1 MNSNFMRAASKD
13 SKQTLLTRSWKRSL
27 MLALVTLMCVSSAFA
42 GPGVQVGNQQMF
54 RPSGMVKSGCAKPNS
69 WRSTINRLVGV

>member
-1 MNSNFMRAASKD
+1 MNSNFMRAAGKD

-27 MLALVTLMCVSSAFA
+27 MLALVTLLCVTSAFA

-54 RPSGMVKSGCAKPNS
+54 RPSGLIKATVTTPGG
-69 WRSTINRLVGV
+69 T

>member
-1 MNSNFMRAASKD
+1 MNSNFLRGASKD

-42 GPGVQVGNQQMF
+42 RTG
-54 RPSGMVKSGCAKPNS
+54 RASGKSTDVSP
-69 WRSTINRLVGV
+69 

>member
-27 MLALVTLMCVSSAFA
+27 MLALVTLMCVTSAFA
-42 GPGVQVGNQQMF
+42 GPGVQVGNQKCSV
-54 RPSGMVKSGCAKPNS
+54 P
-69 WRSTINRLVGV
+69 VG

>member
-27 MLALVTLMCVSSAFA
+27 MLALVTFMCVTSAFA

-54 RPSGMVKSGCAKPNS
+54 RPSGMVRAVVKPCR
-69 WRSTINRLVGV
+69 RSTINRLVGV

>member
-54 RPSGMVKSGCAKPNS
+54 RPSGLIKATVPNPL
-69 WRSTINRLVGV
+69 WRSAINRLVGIG